1 MNEKKIYITVFVVA
15 VIIGFILAALFSG
28 CKTGSPVV
36 VDTGD
41 IERLRSEYQQ
51 LRSEYERLQSD
62 YKQLTDES
70 KFYAD
75 YYRHATEAIGSGLAE
90 LDKLGNDSAGEIAK
104 LRSYISVLRN
114 IIQGIIEG
122 QHGERQE
129 NPQADGNEQ

>member
-1 MNEKKIYITVFVVA
+1 MRFEHYLHIILLLITIAIMV
-15 VIIGFILAALFSG
+15 SG

-75 YYRHATEAIGSGLAE
+75 YYRRATEAIGNGLAE
-90 LDKLGNDSAGEIAK
+90 LGKLGNDSAGEIAK
-104 LRSYISVLRN
+104 LRSYITVLRN

-122 QHGERQE
+122 QYGERQE